1 MAQTVGKCTNYS
13 GCTLAY
19 RNEKIVVVTK
29 DFHCP
34 ECGSQLETIGPKE
47 KPSYL
52 WIVFACVGAVLLLAI
67 AAIIWTL
74 FSSPRRHSKEIIR
87 ESPTPTPTVA
97 LTPTP
102 IPTPVPTPIP
112 TPISTPAPTPAPSGT
127 PLSKV
132 GPLNLDLTGQDF
144 DKVKREILRRIE
156 MQPTATRAQKDRVY
170 QIVEKA
176 KGMGRV
182 AVIPF
187 ATANINLPPQDIASV
202 QNQVSQERVRRIL
215 EDPTLLLVVLGYA
228 DKQGNDQRNIDL
240 SLGRA
245 QTVTQIL
252 KDKCGVLNVMY
263 PIPMGGTDMFDQQQF
278 SKNRIVEVWAVAP

>member
-67 AAIIWTL
+67 GAIIWTL
-74 FSSPRRHSKEIIR
+74 LSPPQRHAKGPLELPPTPAPTVA
-87 ESPTPTPTVA
+87 PTPTPVPTPA
-97 LTPTP
+97 PTPTP
-102 IPTPVPTPIP
+102 IPTPV
-112 TPISTPAPTPAPSGT
+112 STPAPTATPAPSVE
-127 PLSKV
+127 S
-132 GPLNLDLTGQDF
+132 LNLDLTGQDF
-144 DKVKREILRRIE
+144 AQVKQEILKRIE
-156 MQPTATRAQKDRVY
+156 MQPTHTRAEKERVY
-170 QIVEKA
+170 QLVERA
-176 KGMGRV
+176 KGMGRIV
-182 AVIPF
+182 VISF

-202 QNQVSQERVRRIL
+202 QNQISQPRVRKVL

-228 DKQGNDQRNIDL
+228 DKQGSDQNNIDL

-252 KDKCGVLNVMY
+252 KDKCGVLNIMY
-263 PIPMGGTDMFDQQQF
+263 PIPMGGTEMFDQRQF
-278 SKNRIVEVWAVAP
+278 AKNRIVEVWAVAP

>member
-47 KPSYL
+47 RPSYL
-52 WIVFACVGAVLLLAI
+52 WVVFACVGAVLLLAI

-74 FSSPRRHSKEIIR
+74 LSPPQRHAKGTLELP
-87 ESPTPTPTVA
+87 PTPAPTVA
-97 LTPTP
+97 
-102 IPTPVPTPIP
+102 PTPVPTPVP
-112 TPISTPAPTPAPSGT
+112 TPAPTPAPTQAAT
-127 PLSKV
+127 PTPAPTAAT

-144 DKVKREILRRIE
+144 DQVKREILRRIE
-156 MQPTATRAQKDRVY
+156 IQPTATRAQKDRVY
-170 QIVEKA
+170 QLVEKA

-182 AVIPF
+182 AVISF
-187 ATANINLPPQDIASV
+187 ATANINLPPQDVASI
-202 QNQVSQERVRRIL
+202 QNQVSQPRIRKVL

-228 DKQGNDQRNIDL
+228 DKQGSDQKNIDL

-252 KDKCGVLNVMY
+252 KDKCAVLNVMY
-263 PIPMGGTDMFDQQQF
+263 PIAMGGTEMFDQRQF
-278 SKNRIVEVWAVAP
+278 AKNRIVEVWAIVP

>member
-29 DFHCP
+29 NFNCP

-74 FSSPRRHSKEIIR
+74 FSSPRRPSIIT
-87 ESPTPTPTVA
+87 EPTPTPTVA
-97 LTPTP
+97 PTPTP

-112 TPISTPAPTPAPSGT
+112 TPISTPTPTPAPSGT

-132 GPLNLDLTGQDF
+132 EPLNLDLTGQDF
-144 DKVKREILRRIE
+144 DQVKREILRRVE
-156 MQPTATRAQKDRVY
+156 MQPTYTRAQKDRVY
-170 QIVEKA
+170 QFVEKA
-176 KGMGRV
+176 KGMGRLV
-182 AVIPF
+182 VISF
-187 ATANINLPPQDIASV
+187 ATANTNLPPQDIASV
-202 QNQVSQERVRRIL
+202 QNQVSQERVRRFL

-278 SKNRIVEVWAVAP
+278 AKNRIVEVWAVVP